1 MAEEKLNTKRLLIA
15 IAIVFTTAIII
26 GSTAYWTTSNY
37 YKAKK
42 SKVST
47 ENVEKKAIEEKT
59 TEQSNRFNNSEQG
72 AKAFCENLFQRVE
85 GDSLDANI
93 TEYDSGFA
101 ACRWSYTLADGF
113 GAPGQ
118 IFLKFE
124 QIHGWDIAS
133 STQAV
138 NDDLQKELI
147 EDGFPASWFPELP
160 QQ

>member
-15 IAIVFTTAIII
+15 IAIVFTTAITI
-26 GSTAYWTTSNY
+26 GGTTYWTTSNY
-37 YKAKK
+37 YKAKE
-42 SKVST
+42 SKAST
-47 ENVEKKAIEEKT
+47 EIVKEKAIEEKT
-59 TEQSNRFNNSEQG
+59 TEQNNRFNNSEQG
-72 AKAFCENLFQRVE
+72 AKAFCEDLFQRVE
-85 GDSLDANI
+85 GDSLDVNI

-101 ACRWSYTLADGF
+101 ACRWSHTLADGF

-124 QIHGWDIAS
+124 QIHGWNIAS

-138 NDDLQKELI
+138 GDTLQEKLI